1 MRDFVGWLEH
11 ELTAAPAPQ
20 QVRGIRLAG
29 ASMRVSLA
37 IAAVVVCAL
46 VPTMLVLSHIGG
58 VRHGGGGS
66 GGAVGVDPQLASNVS
81 LLREPLTAATRSPR
95 SPFPRGLTPRLQYGL
110 VPDAARAVH
119 LSSGAVVGVIPG
131 RTGVCVQLQNST
143 GAGSVGCSPVL
154 AFLENFG
161 AGQTRP
167 GSRGGTMTGIFIDS
181 VRTAAVMSPGGDRRP
196 LQLVSGAYDAQYIRG
211 DCLLLTLANGTH
223 AAREIDGPLTG
234 ACARYAGVVVPTLGR
249 RPYVGVSCPGA
260 PNSIKCDR
268 VSITVWTRQ
277 RLSFVTIAIGGR
289 RLQLQPLSSYQSGE
303 GWQYTGYLQPA
314 GLLNGPLRVR
324 PDKGRYLWYGKHPV
338 YFTMQVIAPTGS
350 DGTDVGI
357 PVRLMLNTGAG

>member
-196 LQLVSGAYDAQYIRG
+196 LQL
-211 DCLLLTLANGTH
+211 
-223 AAREIDGPLTG
+223 
-234 ACARYAGVVVPTLGR
+234 GR